1 MVVRNVVGWPFREM
15 INTSSLLVRVC
26 VVGRVR
32 LPFAWSFIALVHR
45 KLKWAMQ
52 PSEHVCLD

>member
-1 MVVRNVVGWPFREM
+1 MVVRNVVGRPLREM
-15 INTSSLLVRVC
+15 INTNSLLVLVC
-26 VVGRVR
+26 VEGRVR
-32 LPFAWSFIALVHR
+32 LPFAWSLVHR